1 MRFGLDVSTGPDAT
15 RSSAQMSTF
24 RSQTALVR
32 CGRIRSN
39 HVRSRGSQE
48 RTGSGEPIADSGRG
62 WRATR
67 PQHRSARPAPVH
79 GKGAVLHQA
88 NSEGCALPA
97 IRSGRVDRR
106 EGTNQYPL
114 MTDSDQRPATARSC
128 SPGSSVASLAS
139 KPAAGQVSNHPCIR
153 GCLSNW
159 LPPIVI
165 PGTIPQRFGAAAFDE
180 LRGVGPRQWGGGC
193 SLRACLA
200 RSCMTDSSPTAGL
213 RFVALPVSTTAPGYL
228 SSMQT
233 WSQIGRVS
241 ARLE

>member
-1 MRFGLDVSTGPDAT
+1 MRFRLDVSTGPDAT

-106 EGTNQYPL
+106 EGTNHYPL

-128 SPGSSVASLAS
+128 SPGPVLPAWPANPRLVGSRITLAFAGVCPTGCPDCNS
-139 KPAAGQVSNHPCIR
+139 GDDPATVR
-153 GCLSNW
+153 
-159 LPPIVI
+159 
-165 PGTIPQRFGAAAFDE
+165 R
-180 LRGVGPRQWGGGC
+180 R
-193 SLRACLA
+193 
-200 RSCMTDSSPTAGL
+200 
-213 RFVALPVSTTAPGYL
+213 
-228 SSMQT
+228 
-233 WSQIGRVS
+233 
-241 ARLE
+241 RL

>member
-1 MRFGLDVSTGPDAT
+1 MRFRLDVSTGPDST

-114 MTDSDQRPATARSC
+114 MTDSDQR
-128 SPGSSVASLAS
+128 L
-139 KPAAGQVSNHPCIR
+139 
-153 GCLSNW
+153 
-159 LPPIVI
+159 
-165 PGTIPQRFGAAAFDE
+165 
-180 LRGVGPRQWGGGC
+180 PRQEVAVQVQYCQLGQQPRGWSGLE
-193 SLRACLA
+193 SPLPSRVFVQLA
-200 RSCMTDSSPTAGL
+200 
-213 RFVALPVSTTAPGYL
+213 
-228 SSMQT
+228 
-233 WSQIGRVS
+233 
-241 ARLE
+241 ARL

>member
-1 MRFGLDVSTGPDAT
+1 MRFRLDVSTGPDAT

-128 SPGSSVASLAS
+128 SPGSSVAGLAS
-139 KPAAGQVSNHPCIR
+139 NPAAGQVSNHPCLR

-159 LPPIVI
+159 LPDCNSGDDPATV
-165 PGTIPQRFGAAAFDE
+165 R
-180 LRGVGPRQWGGGC
+180 RR
-193 SLRACLA
+193 
-200 RSCMTDSSPTAGL
+200 
-213 RFVALPVSTTAPGYL
+213 
-228 SSMQT
+228 
-233 WSQIGRVS
+233 
-241 ARLE
+241 RL